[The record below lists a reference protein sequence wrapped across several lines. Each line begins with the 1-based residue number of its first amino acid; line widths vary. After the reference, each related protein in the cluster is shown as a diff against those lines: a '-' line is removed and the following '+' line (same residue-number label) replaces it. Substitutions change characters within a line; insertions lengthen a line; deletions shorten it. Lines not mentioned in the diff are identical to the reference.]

1 LTHLCKLPEKGWTP
15 EWDPFSKPG
24 EKLVYQKVG
33 PLMVANGGLN
43 GGVKKK
49 KCLKGLTSKIPW
61 NTVTPVPNKRGKK
74 TTIKA

>member
-1 LTHLCKLPEKGWTP
+1 
-15 EWDPFSKPG
+15 
-24 EKLVYQKVG
+24 
-33 PLMVANGGLN
+33 MVANGGLN